1 MEQGI
6 EITLVGMN
14 EIAQEGLKRIL
25 SGENFEV
32 RSLALEE
39 VERPICEE
47 PAPESGRLR
56 IFVID
61 SSVGDLDGEVLAMCE
76 KVHNCYPDA
85 RVAVLAD
92 GFEYDE
98 VARAFNWGVDGYI
111 LKSISCEPL
120 FGLLRLIALGEK
132 VLPSQLADS
141 LHRQHSMPINGDW
154 DASIRAVT
162 LSCRE
167 AEVLICLSR
176 GMANKVISRQHNIT
190 EATVKVHVKAILR
203 KLHVNNRTQAAIW
216 AVQHGLD
223 ADLLMNGDAG
233 EIGSEEEDD
242 GAGAEAPPIYFIP
255 STTSGGF
262 SPDLRVRALSE
273 RDPPRM
279 RAAPTTHRIAS

>member
-25 SGENFEV
+25 ASENFDV
-32 RSLALEE
+32 KSMGSAD
-39 VERPICEE
+39 VEASACDGSS
-47 PAPESGRLR
+47 ASDRLR

-61 SSVGDLDGEVLAMCE
+61 SSLGHLDGEVLAICE
-76 KVHNCYPDA
+76 KVHRCYPDA

-92 GFEYDE
+92 GFEYEE
-98 VARAFNWGVDGYI
+98 VVRAFDWGVDGYI

-132 VLPSQLADS
+132 ALPSQLADS
-141 LHRQHSMPINGDW
+141 LHRHLPMPINGDW
-154 DASIRAVT
+154 DTSVRAMT
-162 LSCRE
+162 LSGRE

-203 KLHVNNRTQAAIW
+203 KLHVANRTQAAIW

-223 ADLLMNGDAG
+223 ADLIMSGDPAELGAEEGEEDAG
-233 EIGSEEEDD
+233 AASIFLLPS
-242 GAGAEAPPIYFIP
+242 AAPEVFAPQ
-255 STTSGGF
+255 
-262 SPDLRVRALSE
+262 LRARALNDSDQT
-273 RDPPRM
+273 RAH
-279 RAAPTTHRIAS
+279 AAPASHRIAS